1 MKRFFLGV
9 TAIAAMLSLSG
20 CEYLD
25 QMLQLADDASKIVGG
40 TYTDKW
46 ANLVNETQR
55 DVKVN
60 GNTLTYGDDHTY
72 TIVEDID
79 VNSKEFNRPTATV
92 TFSNI
97 PSGYTEFEA
106 VYNNLLGKSIAG
118 TAAMIPMAMEI
129 YARNTTTGEK
139 CIKLL
144 CTSGAA
150 SDMITGVK
158 GKVIPSTTT
167 GNDGYIERF
176 ISAALLKGAKP
187 SNAYAPD
194 YPYTVEM
201 TMTSNGVK
209 ESAQEGGKVT
219 YMSIVTSG
227 GWSTANRGVDI
238 FQANGSS
245 QYKVYG
251 CAGCYS
257 QCASITGTWAGMK

>member
-25 QMLQLADDASKIVGG
+25 QMLQLADEASKIVGG

-46 ANLVNETQR
+46 ANLVNETKY
-55 DVKVN
+55 DAVVN
-60 GNTLTYGDDHTY
+60 GNTVIYGNHTY
-72 TIVEDID
+72 TINTEID
-79 VNSKEFNRPTATV
+79 VNSKEFNRATASVSFTH
-92 TFSNI
+92 I

-129 YARNTTTGEK
+129 YARNITTGEK

-144 CTSGAA
+144 CTNGAA
-150 SDMITGVK
+150 SDMIRGVN
-158 GKVIPSTTT
+158 GKVIPSSTT
-167 GNDGYIERF
+167 GSEGYIERY
-176 ISAALLKGAKP
+176 ISAALLKGATP
-187 SNAYAPD
+187 SNAYAPSS
-194 YPYTVEM
+194 PYTVEM

-238 FQANGSS
+238 FQATGSS
-245 QYKVYG
+245 MYKVYG
-251 CAGCYS
+251 CPGCYA
-257 QCASITGTWAGMK
+257 QCAAISGTWAGLR

>member
-46 ANLVNETQR
+46 ANLVNETKY
-55 DVKVN
+55 DAKVE
-60 GNTLTYGDDHTY
+60 GNTLIYGNHTY
-72 TIVEDID
+72 TINTEID
-79 VNSKEFNRPTATV
+79 VDSKEFNRATASV
-92 TFSNI
+92 SFSHI

-129 YARNTTTGEK
+129 YARNTATGEK

-201 TMTSNGVK
+201 AMTSNGVK
-209 ESAQEGGKVT
+209 ESAQAGGT
-219 YMSIVTSG
+219 DIYMSIITSG
-227 GWSTANRGVDI
+227 GWSSAARGVEI
-238 FQANGSS
+238 FQATGSS
-245 QYKVYG
+245 MYKVYG
-251 CAGCYS
+251 CPGCYA
-257 QCASITGTWAGMK
+257 QCAAISGTWAGLR